1 MDKLLIVMDQAH
13 RHQKALAQGIELARA
28 TGAQLEIVAFT
39 HEHPGRWPGT
49 KGYLIT
55 HIDQPPF
62 HQLDLY
68 WSYVQ

>member
-49 KGYLIT
+49 KGYT
-55 HIDQPPF
+55 QRGQQTESRHGGDG
-62 HQLDLY
+62 HKR
-68 WSYVQ
+68 